1 LKNKLPDRAESL
13 VQSLQPETGFW
24 VRLTSSFRREEIIEE
39 LASFGDP
46 AVIPDLLP
54 LLIIGDKKTIL
65 ATAEAIHRLISQMEP
80 AHYTHFD
87 ESVRQSYSNL
97 LIAWI
102 HPGYTQSPPKSWQ
115 RALLM
120 TVSVLRATRCT
131 SRTLI
136 PVETRYLVPL
146 RSE

>member
-1 LKNKLPDRAESL
+1 LQIVPKASSSPCTLKLDFGSGLHHRSAAKKLSKK
-13 VQSLQPETGFW
+13 Q
-24 VRLTSSFRREEIIEE
+24 
-39 LASFGDP
+39 ASFGDP

-54 LLIIGDKKTIL
+54 LLIIGDNKTIL

-80 AHYTHFD
+80 ADYTRFD

-115 RALLM
+115 RKLLM
-120 TVSVLRATRCT
+120 TVSVLRGTRCT

-136 PVETRYLVPL
+136 PVETRYIVPL
-146 RSE
+146 RCE